1 MFRILRQLCWINP
14 FKGDVPVSRVWITR
28 PRTRGKTLPFPT
40 RGNYHQPIEI
50 LATFFAKAGTERGRA
65 KHNRYLE
72 IPGFDPVM
80 VTRDPEVIRALL
92 TATGTGEGRLDRDT
106 MPSTGIARATGP
118 DTLLF
123 SNGPEWKTHRK
134 ASAKAFGKTSLFTD
148 DVFEKFEHTFR
159 NNVQQRVGKLKQ
171 YFRDS
176 NIGEIELALEPEIKC
191 IMMEMLLFNF
201 FGAKVE
207 PQDVRE
213 HYIPAI
219 DKVIDYIVRDT
230 IDQQFDFIRFRKRK
244 EKRPDPELEEAFGL
258 FEKLTDLSMA
268 PRSEGAC
275 AWARVDT
282 KWSDDDLRSNVK
294 VFLAGA
300 LEATTSYA
308 AWAVSHLARNPE
320 CQSRIF
326 EEVKTIDSFET
337 VVIDKALYL
346 KNVLQETLRLTP
358 SLYFLPRRA
367 VSDTWITL
375 ADGDRLLL
383 PAGTHILL
391 DVWHSNRQEE
401 FWGEEKTGY
410 RADEFHPERWE
421 TIDKAGCS
429 KKYLHFGFGHG
440 PRVCPGKHLGEL
452 EASLVVGGIV
462 KLFEFEAVTEKNDPK
477 AGVSTKPRDGTLVR
491 LRLRQS

>member
-300 LEATTSYA
+300 LEAP
-308 AWAVSHLARNPE
+308 L
-320 CQSRIF
+320 
-326 EEVKTIDSFET
+326 
-337 VVIDKALYL
+337 
-346 KNVLQETLRLTP
+346 
-358 SLYFLPRRA
+358 
-367 VSDTWITL
+367 
-375 ADGDRLLL
+375 
-383 PAGTHILL
+383 
-391 DVWHSNRQEE
+391 
-401 FWGEEKTGY
+401 
-410 RADEFHPERWE
+410 
-421 TIDKAGCS
+421 
-429 KKYLHFGFGHG
+429 
-440 PRVCPGKHLGEL
+440 
-452 EASLVVGGIV
+452 
-462 KLFEFEAVTEKNDPK
+462 
-477 AGVSTKPRDGTLVR
+477 
-491 LRLRQS
+491 LRQKS